1 MKSITFFAL
10 VLILGG
16 SLPIAT
22 AELYAHTSGESHQH
36 PHTKEMEKQLAQARR
51 DQEQDVKISNIKAD
65 IKRLEDQYDAR
76 IDFIFTLM
84 IVLALVVVLMSIL
97 MIRRKLS

>member
-1 MKSITFFAL
+1 MIRFFTVFL
-10 VLILGG
+10 LILFTV
-16 SLPIAT
+16 LPPLN
-22 AELYAHTSGESHQH
+22 LYAHTSGESHQH
-36 PHTKEMEKQLAQARR
+36 PHTKEMEKQIAQARR

-76 IDFIFTLM
+76 IDFMFTLV
-84 IVLALVVVLMSIL
+84 IVLALVVVIMSIL